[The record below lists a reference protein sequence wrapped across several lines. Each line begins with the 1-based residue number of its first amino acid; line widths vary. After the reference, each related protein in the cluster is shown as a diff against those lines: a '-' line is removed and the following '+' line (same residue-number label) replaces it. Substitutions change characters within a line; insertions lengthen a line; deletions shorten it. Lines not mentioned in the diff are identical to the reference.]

1 MYAYEDIYIALLGC
15 AENPYRPNIY
25 HLEGLSTK
33 YNAVILFIDICTTLR
48 YYE

>member
-25 HLEGLSTK
+25 YLEGLSKK
-33 YNAVILFIDICTTLR
+33 YNAVILFIDIFTTLR